1 MELEESLPPTFSST
15 IPLFVTYRLPE
26 EKLCMVPKMF
36 ICLLHKK
43 LIKINYY
50 LLTKHRPTVLVTK
63 TANVRVGE
71 KIQALNICI
80 RNFCFKGLS

>member
-1 MELEESLPPTFSST
+1 MELEGSLPPTLSST
-15 IPLFVTYRLPE
+15 VPLLVTYRLPE

-50 LLTKHRPTVLVTK
+50 LLTKHRPTALVRK
-63 TANVRVGE
+63 TANVSVG
-71 KIQALNICI
+71 KKKS
-80 RNFCFKGLS
+80 RF